1 MLILLVD
8 FHRRKHMEFKV
19 KITLTR
25 EDGKPQGQDAVG
37 EALREE
43 IELLAFDVDGRED
56 GEISAYEVHSVE
68 AI

>member
-1 MLILLVD
+1 
-8 FHRRKHMEFKV
+8 MEFKV

-25 EDGKPQGQDAVG
+25 EDGPPQGQDAVG

-43 IELLAFDVDGRED
+43 LELLAFDVDGRED
-56 GEISAYEVHSVE
+56 GEISVYQVHSVE

>member
-1 MLILLVD
+1 
-8 FHRRKHMEFKV
+8 MEFKV

-25 EDGKPQGQDAVG
+25 EEGKPQGRDAVG

-43 IELLAFDVDGRED
+43 LELMAFDVAGRDD
-56 GEISAYEVHSVE
+56 GEISVYEVHSVE